1 MQNVTSLTV
10 TGRTVDLLGDGSDDS
25 WETVQAFAD
34 DEYKKIEI
42 QIDIL
47 QQKQYNI
54 QDMNFEDRR
63 FRKKVET
70 LGNKSISIEQI
81 YEIWMEVTK
90 PDREKDAFESAVTS
104 KAHSP
109 SSSLK
114 YFVITNARGNKIHI
128 LADDANVARYIAYQ
142 NGRIAEKSN
151 GDIRSFGLE
160 SIEKLPHGTAILAA
174 LDARWPGEL
183 EIMGNHVVHKG
194 KKTVFG

>member
-34 DEYKKIEI
+34 DEFEKIGGQIEI
-42 QIDIL
+42 L
-47 QQKQYNI
+47 QSKQYSI
-54 QDMNFEDRR
+54 QDINFEDKR
-63 FRKKVET
+63 FRKQIES
-70 LGNKSISIEQI
+70 LGNKKISIDQI
-81 YEIWMEVTK
+81 YDLWMDVTK
-90 PDREKDAFESAVTS
+90 PDREKSAFESAVAS

-160 SIEKLPHGTAILAA
+160 AIEKLPHGTAILAA
-174 LDARWPGEL
+174 LEARWPGEL